1 MAMSEPIRE
10 MPQAA
15 ARRALARELVRTEL
29 ENPGANVVDSPDAL
43 SRIYRLLLAIDLH
56 QGASLPLALHQELRS
71 ARHHVVDQW
80 PPGAELT
87 NHVLHALDA
96 HSGLHEG

>member
-1 MAMSEPIRE
+1 

-15 ARRALARELVRTEL
+15 ASRALARELVRTEL
-29 ENPGANVVDSPDAL
+29 ENHGANVVDSPDAL
-43 SRIYRLLLAIDLH
+43 SRVYRLLLAIDQLE
-56 QGASLPLALHQELRS
+56 GASPPLALRLELRS
-71 ARHHVVDQW
+71 ARRHVVDQW

-96 HSGLHEG
+96 LRGLFEE